1 MESQGGDQVSD
12 QVEEQVQERAG
23 GGRRA
28 RLTRDRIVAAAM
40 ELADAE
46 GIDAVTM
53 RGVARRL
60 GAEAMSLYRH
70 VRDKDEIL
78 DALVDEV
85 YAEIALPRPGTPWI
99 DAMRDRANATREVLL
114 RHQWSVGLME
124 SRRHPGPANLRHHDA
139 VVAFLVGAG
148 FDARTTTHVYNLL
161 DSYIYGFVLQ
171 ELSLPFGS
179 SEEME
184 AIGAELLGGADPD
197 AYPHLAQASAELLA
211 GGFDYA
217 DEFAVGLELVLDA
230 ITRLE
235 QRNGA
240 AGSGRSA

>member
-1 MESQGGDQVSD
+1 VSD
-12 QVEEQVQERAG
+12 QAEERARG
-23 GGRRA
+23 GGRT
-28 RLTRDRIVAAAM
+28 RLTRERIVRAAM

-53 RGVARRL
+53 RAVARRL

-70 VRDKDEIL
+70 VRDKDDIL
-78 DALVDEV
+78 DELVDRV
-85 YAEIALPRPGTPWI
+85 YLEIALPHSGTPWAE
-99 DAMRDRANATREVLL
+99 AMRDRAIATREVLL
-114 RHQWSVGLME
+114 RHRWAVGLME

-139 VVAFLVGAG
+139 VVGFLAGAG
-148 FDARTTTHVYNLL
+148 FDARTTTHAYNLL

-179 SEEME
+179 SEEMAE
-184 AIGAELLGGADPD
+184 VGAELLGGADPD
-197 AYPHLAQASAELLA
+197 AYPHLARASAELLA

-217 DEFAVGLELVLDA
+217 DEFEVGLDLVIDA

-235 QRNGA
+235 QRRGGA
-240 AGSGRSA
+240 DTVRSG